1 MKLPLRMALFNK
13 HYPIMKQLGLKDLS
27 RDLQLNCTIS
37 YLFYLYLMFH
47 TRVIKFYVTENF
59 VKFWFFPYAP
69 SLARAPVSVHVSVF

>member
-1 MKLPLRMALFNK
+1 MKLLLRMALFDK

-37 YLFYLYLMFH
+37 YLFYLYLMFR

-59 VKFWFFPYAP
+59 VKF
-69 SLARAPVSVHVSVF
+69 

>member
-1 MKLPLRMALFNK
+1 MALFNK

-37 YLFYLYLMFH
+37 YLFYLYLMFR

-59 VKFWFFPYAP
+59 VKF
-69 SLARAPVSVHVSVF
+69 